1 MRRCAALFASLLVIA
16 ALGAPVVLAADGE
29 LSHSGRVL
37 MAFGGDMTVPAG
49 EQADIVFV
57 ADGDALVSGQ
67 VNTVVVIDG
76 SATLRDATVESV
88 VTVNATVNLEGS
100 TTVLGDIRAV
110 GSTVH
115 RGETATLE
123 GAIKGLDA
131 ELLMVG
137 AVLLPALFL
146 LALGF
151 ALATIVAGLLLVAIG
166 SRQVRAA
173 ERLIVHEPGWVFV
186 IGLLVAIVTPI
197 LAIIAIVTVVGA
209 PLGIGVLVAVLPALA
224 FVGYLVSGIF
234 LGERILGTG
243 TAAEPVER
251 PYRAALVGIVVL
263 QVIGLIPVIGGL
275 ASAVAS
281 VLGLGAIVVLAWR
294 TMRGAGAGQAL
305 PTNAPMPIGT

>member
-1 MRRCAALFASLLVIA
+1 MRRLAAFFASLFVIA
-16 ALGAPVVLAADGE
+16 ALGAPVVLAADSE

-49 EQADIVFV
+49 EQADVVFV

-67 VNTVVVIDG
+67 VNTVVVIEG
-76 SATLRDATVESV
+76 TATLRDATVESV

-100 TTVLGDIRAV
+100 TVVLGDVRAI

-115 RGETATLE
+115 RAETATLD

-137 AVLLPALFL
+137 AVLVPALFL

-186 IGLLVAIVTPI
+186 VGLLVAIVSPI

-209 PLGIGVLVAVLPALA
+209 PLGMGVLIAVLPALA
-224 FVGYLVSGIF
+224 FVGYLVSGIV

-243 TAAEPVER
+243 TATEPVQR
-251 PYRAALVGIVVL
+251 PYKAALVGIIVL
-263 QVIGLIPVIGGL
+263 QVIGLIPFLGGL
-275 ASAVAS
+275 ATAAAS
-281 VLGLGAIVVLAWR
+281 LFGLGAIVLLAWR
-294 TMRGAGAGQAL
+294 TMRGAGTGQPL
-305 PTNAPMPIGT
+305 PTNAPLPIGA

>member
-1 MRRCAALFASLLVIA
+1 MRRLAALFASLLVIA
-16 ALGAPVVLAADGE
+16 ALGAPVVLAADSG

-37 MAFGGDMTVPAG
+37 MAFGGDLTVPAG
-49 EQADIVFV
+49 EQADVVFV

-67 VNTVVVIDG
+67 VNAVVVIEG
-76 SATLRDATVESV
+76 TATLRDATVESV

-100 TTVLGDIRAV
+100 TTVLGDVRAI

-115 RGETATLE
+115 RAETATLE
-123 GAIKGLDA
+123 GAIKGLDT

-173 ERLIVHEPGWVFV
+173 ERLIVREPGWVFV
-186 IGLLVAIVTPI
+186 VGLLVAIVTPI

-234 LGERILGTG
+234 LGERILGSA
-243 TAAEPVER
+243 TAPVER

-294 TMRGAGAGQAL
+294 TMRGAGEGQPL
-305 PTNAPMPIGT
+305 PTNAPMPIGA